1 MPSKHIHQ
9 KKQSRTLLALSDLQA
24 SQNQSH
30 HADWIVTL
38 AFYRALH
45 AVDSYLADK
54 CEIHPFNHRNRHMYV
69 QQHLGFIHG
78 EYSALFYASMKA
90 RYEKGT
96 YENVPQEVKKLLNLS
111 LHIENHINEVSSLT
125 EK

>member
-9 KKQSRTLLALSDLQA
+9 QKQSNTLLALSNLKA
-24 SQNQSH
+24 SENRAR

-54 CEIHPFNHRNRHMYV
+54 CEIHPFNHGNRHMHV
-69 QQHLGFIHG
+69 QQQLSCIQG
-78 EYSALFYASMKA
+78 EYSVLFYASMKA
-90 RYEKGT
+90 RYRKGT
-96 YENVPQEVKKLLNLS
+96 YENNPEEVENLLNLS
-111 LHIENHINEVSSLT
+111 LHIENHVKALL
-125 EK
+125 